1 MTYIKDTESVSIILP
16 TYNRAHRVGKAIES
30 VLAQTYTDFE
40 LLVIDDGSTD
50 ETEQVVT
57 GYMDKRVHYY
67 RMEENGGQSKAR
79 NCGIQ
84 LAQYDYLAFE
94 DSDDLWRPGK
104 LEIQME
110 TMQGAGQDVGMVY
123 HKFRYD
129 LGEGRGMVLPDENIP
144 VEKKSGDIYKQLLW
158 DNLVG
163 MPTMLLKK
171 ECVNVVGGLDEKLKC
186 LEDYDFALRIAQK
199 YKAIFI
205 NEIYLDA
212 TYSISGVSGGDTGQY
227 LIASCLL
234 LAKYKEDYLATDT
247 FNHRVEIILRDAE
260 KLGVT
265 EMVVGLLEKVL
276 QQ

>member
-1 MTYIKDTESVSIILP
+1 MTYIKNTEPVSIILP

-30 VLAQTYTDFE
+30 VLTQTYTDFE

-57 GYMDKRVHYY
+57 RYMDKRVHYY
-67 RMEENGGQSKAR
+67 RMAENGGQSKAR
-79 NCGIQ
+79 NCGMQ
-84 LAQYDYLAFE
+84 MAQYDYLAFE
-94 DSDDLWRPGK
+94 DSDDLWRPEK
-104 LEIQME
+104 LKVQME
-110 TMQGAGQDVGMVY
+110 VMQGAEHDVGMVY

-129 LGEGRGMVLPDENIP
+129 LGEGRGMVLPDEKIP
-144 VEKKSGDIYKQLLW
+144 LEKKSGNIYEQLLW
-158 DNLVG
+158 DNMVG

-171 ECVNVVGGLDEKLKC
+171 ECVNVVGGLDESLKC

-212 TYSISGVSGGDTGQY
+212 TYSVSGVSGGDTGQY
-227 LIASCLL
+227 LIASGLL
-234 LAKYKEDYLATDT
+234 LAKYKADYLATDT

>member
-16 TYNRAHRVGKAIES
+16 TYNRADRVGKAIES

-79 NCGIQ
+79 NCGMQ

-110 TMQGAGQDVGMVY
+110 TMQGAGQDVGMAVSY
-123 HKFRYD
+123 TH
-129 LGEGRGMVLPDENIP
+129 LTLP
-144 VEKKSGDIYKQLLW
+144 
-158 DNLVG
+158 
-163 MPTMLLKK
+163 T
-171 ECVNVVGGLDEKLKC
+171 
-186 LEDYDFALRIAQK
+186 
-199 YKAIFI
+199 
-205 NEIYLDA
+205 
-212 TYSISGVSGGDTGQY
+212 
-227 LIASCLL
+227 
-234 LAKYKEDYLATDT
+234 
-247 FNHRVEIILRDAE
+247 ILR
-260 KLGVT
+260 V
-265 EMVVGLLEKVL
+265 
-276 QQ
+276 

>member
-1 MTYIKDTESVSIILP
+1 MTYIKNTEPVSIILP

-30 VLAQTYTDFE
+30 VLTQTYTDFE

-57 GYMDKRVHYY
+57 RYMDKRVHYY
-67 RMEENGGQSKAR
+67 RMAENGGQSKAR
-79 NCGIQ
+79 NCGMQ
-84 LAQYDYLAFE
+84 MAQYDYLAFE
-94 DSDDLWRPGK
+94 DSDDLWRPEK
-104 LEIQME
+104 LKVQME
-110 TMQGAGQDVGMVY
+110 VMQGAEQDVGMVY

-129 LGEGRGMVLPDENIP
+129 LGKGRGMVLPDEKIP
-144 VEKKSGDIYKQLLW
+144 LEKKSGNIYEQLLW
-158 DNLVG
+158 DNMVG

-171 ECVNVVGGLDEKLKC
+171 ECVNVVGGLDESLKC

-212 TYSISGVSGGDTGQY
+212 TYSVSGVSGGDTGQY

-234 LAKYKEDYLATDT
+234 LAKYKADYLATDT

>member
-1 MTYIKDTESVSIILP
+1 MIYIKHTDPVSIILP
-16 TYNRAHRVGKAIES
+16 TYNRADRVGKAIES
-30 VLAQTYTDFE
+30 VLTQTYPDFE

-50 ETEQVVT
+50 ETEEVVT
-57 GYMDKRVHYY
+57 RYGDKRVHYY
-67 RMEENGGQSKAR
+67 RMAENGGQSKAR
-79 NCGIQ
+79 NCGMQ
-84 LAQYDYLAFE
+84 MAQYDYLAFE
-94 DSDDLWRPGK
+94 DSDDLWRPEK
-104 LEIQME
+104 LKVQME
-110 TMQGAGQDVGMVY
+110 VMQGAEHDVGMVY

-129 LGEGRGMVLPDENIP
+129 LGEGRGMVLPDEKIP
-144 VEKKSGDIYKQLLW
+144 LERKSGNIYEQLLW
-158 DNLVG
+158 DNMVG

-171 ECVNVVGGLDEKLKC
+171 ECVNVVGGLDESLKC

-212 TYSISGVSGGDTGQY
+212 TYSVSGVSGGDTGQY
-227 LIASCLL
+227 LIASGLL
-234 LAKYKEDYLATDT
+234 LAKYKADYVATDT

>member
-171 ECVNVVGGLDEKLKC
+171 ECVNVVGGLDETLKC